1 MFQNK
6 PPCAFSREASSY
18 ISGTYQ
24 LSILQSVLENIVLSC
39 GKEMLLTHIFSFF
52 NIQSV
57 SSVIGGWLG
66 LVSFGE
72 DLHWPELGLVVR
84 DSVQSQALLTAK
96 VKITFNRTR
105 RNTHPLPIS
114 LVVYSRVRTMSQKR
128 SPCKSTQTALS
139 PFSNACFRVFTA
151 KQTRLHQAVLLN
163 DINLSNLCLIRA
175 GDSKVSGKCL
185 FVEKQSLKE
194 RFYFVPGN
202 HSGIPSSMSCQ
213 NFVQL
218 NCWERC

>member
-24 LSILQSVLENIVLSC
+24 LSILQSVLENIVLPC
-39 GKEMLLTHIFSFF
+39 GKETLLTHIFSFF
-52 NIQSV
+52 NFQSI

-96 VKITFNRTR
+96 VKITFNRSR
-105 RNTHPLPIS
+105 RNTRPLPIS
-114 LVVYSRVRTMSQKR
+114 LVVYSRLQTTSQKEWNPENQPL
-128 SPCKSTQTALS
+128 SALFLMRAS
-139 PFSNACFRVFTA
+139 GFS
-151 KQTRLHQAVLLN
+151 QPSRLG
-163 DINLSNLCLIRA
+163 CLI
-175 GDSKVSGKCL
+175 K
-185 FVEKQSLKE
+185 
-194 RFYFVPGN
+194 
-202 HSGIPSSMSCQ
+202 
-213 NFVQL
+213 
-218 NCWERC
+218 

>member
-24 LSILQSVLENIVLSC
+24 LSILQSVLENIVLPC

-84 DSVQSQALLTAK
+84 DSV
-96 VKITFNRTR
+96 
-105 RNTHPLPIS
+105 
-114 LVVYSRVRTMSQKR
+114 
-128 SPCKSTQTALS
+128 
-139 PFSNACFRVFTA
+139 
-151 KQTRLHQAVLLN
+151 
-163 DINLSNLCLIRA
+163 
-175 GDSKVSGKCL
+175 
-185 FVEKQSLKE
+185 
-194 RFYFVPGN
+194 
-202 HSGIPSSMSCQ
+202 
-213 NFVQL
+213 
-218 NCWERC
+218 